1 MSKEE
6 LIALVN
12 TLEIE
17 EIQNFK
23 IEYYSDRS
31 YGYQDDRKTRKIE
44 FSRS

>member
-6 LIALVN
+6 IVALID
-12 TLEIE
+12 TLDIE

-31 YGYQDDRKTRKIE
+31 YGYQDDRRIRKIE
-44 FSRS
+44 FEK

>member
-6 LIALVN
+6 IIALIN
-12 TLEIE
+12 TLDIE

-31 YGYQDDRKTRKIE
+31 YGYQDDRRIRKIE
-44 FSRS
+44 FEK

>member
-31 YGYQDDRKTRKIE
+31 YGYQDDRKTRKIKFE
-44 FSRS
+44 K